1 MPDSIESALADSGLW
16 QLLERIKARHPQ
28 IRIDK
33 VDKQMGTL
41 GGGNHFIAVCLDESE
56 AVWVLLH
63 SGSRGTG
70 NLIGRY
76 FIWRA
81 RDEQVTRGRGDHGP
95 GTAERWGG
103 KQVRRRYDAW

>member
-16 QLLERIKARHPQ
+16 QRLERIKARHPQ

-33 VDKQMGTL
+33 VDKQLGTL
-41 GGGNHFIAVCLDESE
+41 GGGNHFIEVCLDESE
-56 AVWVLLH
+56 DVWVMLH

-76 FIWRA
+76 FIQRA
-81 RDEQVTRGRGDHGP
+81 RNELGQRSEERRVGP
-95 GTAERWGG
+95 ECVSPCRSRWSS
-103 KQVRRRYDAW
+103 YH